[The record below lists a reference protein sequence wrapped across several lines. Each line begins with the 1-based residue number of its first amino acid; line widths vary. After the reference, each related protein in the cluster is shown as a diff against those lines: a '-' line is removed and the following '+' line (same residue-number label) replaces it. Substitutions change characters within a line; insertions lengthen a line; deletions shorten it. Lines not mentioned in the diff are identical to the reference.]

1 VASNVNVAG
10 HCRHC
15 GNTSSSEFCCVGCE
29 TVFRLLQ
36 DQDLGRYYELKD
48 CAIPSANM
56 VDNDPAGTLW
66 LERTDADL
74 ARRTDP
80 SRLRVSIEGIHCAA
94 CVWLIEE
101 VTRRASQDAEIVVN
115 PALGS
120 AELTVPPGFSLAGL
134 ADTLRA
140 FGYRVGP
147 ETAHARRASDDL
159 LWRMGV
165 SIALALNV
173 MSFAF
178 ARYAG
183 LAEDRLGRT
192 LMLLELVLSS
202 VSLVVGGPIFFR
214 AAWQGLKRGILHLD
228 LPIAV
233 GLLASYAGSL
243 ALTIAGRH
251 GTVFY
256 DTISV
261 FLALMLVGRF
271 LRERV
276 LEKNRAFLL
285 TENDAGSL
293 LVRRKVVVDGTP
305 IVEVVP
311 ADELAIGDEIV
322 LAPRD
327 VAPVAA
333 VLLEEQARF
342 SAAWLTGESDEKL
355 VSRGRPILAGMANAE
370 ASPVHVAATEPLA
383 ESRLLP
389 LMRTPIR
396 DERYGDLQSARE
408 RFVAKYWVLFVAL
421 AAVLGSIVTYART
434 GDGWSTLEAL
444 TAILVVTCPCGFG
457 IATPLATEITLLSL
471 RKAGILVRSSTLL
484 ERLLGVAHVV
494 FDKTGTLTE
503 SRLSTGSRQEL
514 RTLEPT
520 ERLVLANLAQRSR
533 HPKAVALAAAARLEG
548 ERAWLAL
555 STKEEPGRGLT
566 AEYQGSLYALGSPRW
581 LAPSSEGDI
590 VFTRDGALL
599 FSARTEDAL
608 FDDAVATATDLER
621 RGVQAHLATGDA
633 RVRAARVAATC
644 RIPAERTLAEA
655 TPEAKAAYVES
666 LGEGVLFVGD
676 GLNDAL
682 AATRASASG
691 TPVAG
696 TTFLAARTDFYLLEP
711 GVAGVL
717 RLIDTAKL
725 LRAAQSKSLTWAAAY
740 NALALGLAF
749 AGWMSPLWA
758 AILMPAST
766 LVSIGIVLASTR
778 AMRRPR
784 PEPTALPAPAEP
796 DLLPTP
802 APSS

>member
-1 VASNVNVAG
+1 MVSNASDAG
-10 HCRHC
+10 LCRHC
-15 GNTSSSEFCCVGCE
+15 GNTSSNEFCCVGCE

-48 CAIPSANM
+48 AAIPSASS
-56 VDNDPAGTLW
+56 VDTDPAGTLW
-66 LERTDADL
+66 LERTDAEL
-74 ARRTDP
+74 ARCTEP

-101 VTRRASQDAEIVVN
+101 VTRRASADAEIVVN

-120 AELTVPPGFSLAGL
+120 AELTAPPGFSLAAL

-147 ETAHARRASDDL
+147 ENAHTRRASDDL

-183 LAEDRLGRT
+183 LADDRLGRT

-202 VSLVVGGPIFFR
+202 VSLLVGGPVFFR

-243 ALTIAGRH
+243 ALTLAGRH

-293 LVRRKVVVDGTP
+293 LVRRKVVVDGAP
-305 IVEVVP
+305 VVEVVP
-311 ADELAIGDEIV
+311 ADELGVGDEIV

-333 VLLEEQARF
+333 VLLEERARF

-355 VSRGRPILAGMANAE
+355 VSKGRPILAGMANAE
-370 ASPVHVAATEPLA
+370 ASPVHVAATETLA

-396 DERYGDLQSARE
+396 DERYGDLQSSRE
-408 RFVAKYWVLFVAL
+408 RFVAKYWVLFVAI
-421 AAVLGSIVTYART
+421 AAILGSVITFART

-457 IATPLATEITLLSL
+457 IATPLANEITLLSL

-484 ERLLGVAHVV
+484 ERLLGARHVV

-503 SRLSTGSRQEL
+503 SRLSSTSRKEL
-514 RTLEPT
+514 RALEPT
-520 ERLVLANLAQRSR
+520 ARLVLANLAQRSR

-548 ERAWLAL
+548 DRTWLPL
-555 STKEEPGRGLT
+555 TTKEEAGRGLSAT
-566 AEYQGSLYALGSPRW
+566 HEGSVYALGSARW
-581 LAPSSEGDI
+581 LAPDSDGDI
-590 VFTRDGALL
+590 VFTRDGVLL

-608 FDDAVATATDLER
+608 FDDAVRTIADLER
-621 RGVQAHLATGDA
+621 RGLLAHLATGDT
-633 RVRAARVAATC
+633 RERAAQVAGSCHILTC
-644 RIPAERTLAEA
+644 RTLSEA
-655 TPEAKAAYVES
+655 TPEDKAAYVAR
-666 LGEGVLFVGD
+666 LGDGVLFVGD

-682 AATRASASG
+682 AATQATASG

-717 RLIDTAKL
+717 RMIDTAKL
-725 LRAAQSKSLTWAAAY
+725 LRAAQGKSLSWAAAY
-740 NALALGLAF
+740 NVLALGLAF
-749 AGWMSPLWA
+749 AGWMTPLWA

-778 AMRRPR
+778 AMRLPR
-784 PEPTALPAPAEP
+784 PEASAPSRPEAELLPAPA
-796 DLLPTP
+796 
-802 APSS
+802 PST